1 MDRASASEAEGRRFE
16 PGWNDRRHAASPNNP
31 RVRHGLLDGRDGVRR
46 HKPVERMGPASQDAH
61 PTVPAHARGS
71 PSGAPY
77 GLGHGSVAQHGR
89 APATVGWMRVRSPP
103 EPLRVNVTRADPVHH
118 LSNRHGS
125 DGGEAC
131 SSITATDPPARTHFQ
146 PDARQR
152 HPPGRLFIAFPA
164 GVGAMAVET
173 ETLTR
178 RLRCR
183 QRVRSAPIGGASSFP
198 YRFGVTTIRK
208 SDVMT
213 FHRKSSR
220 IRSLLRL
227 NAFPDALVSYQA
239 PHKGAETIETKG
251 WTTTMKKDKFK
262 PCPICGK
269 EPFHVG
275 WEHWRGD
282 SYCPFLHWI
291 R

>member
-16 PGWNDRRHAASPNNP
+16 PGWNDTRHAASPNNP

-61 PTVPAHARGS
+61 PTVPAHACGP

-77 GLGHGSVAQHGR
+77 GRGHGSVAQHGR

-118 LSNRHGS
+118 LPNRHGS

-152 HPPGRLFIAFPA
+152 RPCRTSFHSFPGRRGSDGGGGGNINSPPEMPPA
-164 GVGAMAVET
+164 CM
-173 ETLTR
+173 
-178 RLRCR
+178 
-183 QRVRSAPIGGASSFP
+183 RSAPIGGASSFP
-198 YRFGVTTIRK
+198 YRFGRMP
-208 SDVMT
+208 SA
-213 FHRKSSR
+213 SR
-220 IRSLLRL
+220 
-227 NAFPDALVSYQA
+227 
-239 PHKGAETIETKG
+239 
-251 WTTTMKKDKFK
+251 M
-262 PCPICGK
+262 
-269 EPFHVG
+269 
-275 WEHWRGD
+275 
-282 SYCPFLHWI
+282 
-291 R
+291 

>member
-1 MDRASASEAEGRRFE
+1 
-16 PGWNDRRHAASPNNP
+16 
-31 RVRHGLLDGRDGVRR
+31 
-46 HKPVERMGPASQDAH
+46 MGPASQDAH
-61 PTVPAHARGS
+61 PTVPAHACGP

-89 APATVGWMRVRSPP
+89 APATVGWMRIRSPP

-118 LSNRHGS
+118 LPNRHGS

-152 HPPGRLFIAFPA
+152 HPPGRLFIAFSA

-183 QRVRSAPIGGASSFP
+183 QHACEGPHRSKPYWCDAGLFLIPYAVVVRPSTMPVPRLRA
-198 YRFGVTTIRK
+198 GVRPGCAGCDK
-208 SDVMT
+208 
-213 FHRKSSR
+213 
-220 IRSLLRL
+220 
-227 NAFPDALVSYQA
+227 
-239 PHKGAETIETKG
+239 ETL
-251 WTTTMKKDKFK
+251 
-262 PCPICGK
+262 CGK
-269 EPFHVG
+269 TGRLSLQQRAGRKNFH
-275 WEHWRGD
+275 
-282 SYCPFLHWI
+282 PAL
-291 R
+291 